1 MEYDTKNKIY
11 NLGKNHGKFLL
22 YQESEI
28 REVVVAGNLDSLRAG
43 IPLAAADKSRAW

>member
-28 REVVVAGNLDSLRAG
+28 REVVAGNLGFAPCWDSLGGR
-43 IPLAAADKSRAW
+43 